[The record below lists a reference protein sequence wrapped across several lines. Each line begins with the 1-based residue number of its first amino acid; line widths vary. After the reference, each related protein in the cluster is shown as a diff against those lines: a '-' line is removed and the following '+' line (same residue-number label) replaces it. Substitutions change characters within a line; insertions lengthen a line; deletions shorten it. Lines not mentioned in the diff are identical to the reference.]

1 MKKGMT
7 LLSIGVVLVLT
18 IWAVFFHAKK
28 DATQT
33 ATTIVLG
40 SQGTDT
46 AVWRHIASSEAAKKT
61 GLKIEVKD
69 FTDSAALNRAL
80 ADNAIQANAFQSYA
94 YYVTYNKAN
103 PKNQVYALGTSYIQ
117 PMGLYSQNYHT
128 IDQIPNHATIAIA
141 NDPAAESRGL
151 KLLESAGL
159 ITLKPHAVDDLV
171 SPNDI
176 IDNPKS
182 LNIKPVVST
191 TTPALLHDQGVAAV
205 AIDNN
210 TAQQA
215 KLNVFKDAI
224 FHEKLDQNT
233 RANVNVIVTNKQ
245 HRHDK
250 QYQKLVT
257 LYHEPTIQKWLKQ
270 YYPGKMSAEKPLS
283 ALTK

>member
-1 MKKGMT
+1 MKKLVI
-7 LLSIGVVLVLT
+7 LLGVALVIVVAIGVG
-18 IWAVFFHAKK
+18 FFHTKK
-28 DATQT
+28 NTT
-33 ATTIVLG
+33 STTTTIVLG

-46 AVWRHIASSEAAKKT
+46 AVWQHIAASPAAKKA

-103 PKNQVYALGTSYIQ
+103 PKNQVFALGTSYIQ
-117 PMGLYSQNYHT
+117 PMGLYSQRYRT
-128 IDQIPNHATIAIA
+128 VDRIPEHATIAIA

-159 ITLKPHAVDDLV
+159 MTLKPHAVDDLV
-171 SPNDI
+171 TPNDI
-176 IDNPKS
+176 VKNPKS
-182 LNIKPVVST
+182 FSIKPVVST

-245 HRHDK
+245 HQHD
-250 QYQKLVT
+250 QNYQKLVT
-257 LYHEPTIQKWLKQ
+257 IYHDPTIQKWLKK
-270 YYPGKMSAEKPLS
+270 YYPGKMSVEKPISTL
-283 ALTK
+283 AK

>member
-1 MKKGMT
+1 MKKLVS
-7 LLSIGVVLVLT
+7 LLGVALVIVVAIGVG
-18 IWAVFFHAKK
+18 FFHTKK
-28 DATQT
+28 NTT
-33 ATTIVLG
+33 STTTTIVLG

-46 AVWRHIASSEAAKKT
+46 AVWQHIAASPAAKKA

-103 PKNQVYALGTSYIQ
+103 PKNQVFALGTSYIQ
-117 PMGLYSQNYHT
+117 PMGLYSQRYRT
-128 IDQIPNHATIAIA
+128 VDRIPEHATIAIA

-159 ITLKPHAVDDLV
+159 MTLKPHAVDDLV
-171 SPNDI
+171 TPNDI
-176 IDNPKS
+176 VKNPKS
-182 LNIKPVVST
+182 FSIKPVVST

-245 HRHDK
+245 HQHD
-250 QYQKLVT
+250 QNYQKLVT
-257 LYHEPTIQKWLKQ
+257 LYHDPTIQKWLKK
-270 YYPGKMSAEKPLS
+270 YYPGKMSVEKPISTL
-283 ALTK
+283 AK

>member
-1 MKKGMT
+1 MKRLVI
-7 LLSIGVVLVLT
+7 LLGVALVIVVAIGVG
-18 IWAVFFHAKK
+18 FFHTKK
-28 DATQT
+28 NTT
-33 ATTIVLG
+33 SSTTTIVLG

-46 AVWRHIASSEAAKKT
+46 AVWQHIAASPAAKKA

-103 PKNQVYALGTSYIQ
+103 PKNQVFALGTSYIQ
-117 PMGLYSQNYHT
+117 PMGLYSQRYRT
-128 IDQIPNHATIAIA
+128 VDRIPEHATIAIA

-159 ITLKPHAVDDLV
+159 MTLKPHAVDDLV
-171 SPNDI
+171 TPNDI
-176 IDNPKS
+176 VKNPKS
-182 LNIKPVVST
+182 FSIKPVVST

-245 HRHDK
+245 HQHD
-250 QYQKLVT
+250 QNYQKLVT
-257 LYHEPTIQKWLKQ
+257 LYHDPTIQKWLKK
-270 YYPGKMSAEKPLS
+270 YYPGKMSVEKPISTL
-283 ALTK
+283 AK

>member
-1 MKKGMT
+1 MKRLVI
-7 LLSIGVVLVLT
+7 LLGVALVIVVAIGVG
-18 IWAVFFHAKK
+18 FFHTKK
-28 DATQT
+28 NTT
-33 ATTIVLG
+33 STTTTIVLG

-46 AVWRHIASSEAAKKT
+46 AVWQHIAASQAAKKA

-103 PKNQVYALGTSYIQ
+103 PKNQVFALGTSYIQ
-117 PMGLYSQNYHT
+117 PMGLYSQRYRT
-128 IDQIPNHATIAIA
+128 VDRIPEHATIAIA

-159 ITLKPHAVDDLV
+159 IILKPHAVDDLV
-171 SPNDI
+171 TPNDI
-176 IDNPKS
+176 AKNPKAFS
-182 LNIKPVVST
+182 IKPVVST

-245 HRHDK
+245 HQHDHN
-250 QYQKLVT
+250 YQKLVT
-257 LYHEPTIQKWLKQ
+257 LYHDPTIQKWLKK
-270 YYPGKMSAEKPLS
+270 YYPGKVSVEKPISTL
-283 ALTK
+283 AK